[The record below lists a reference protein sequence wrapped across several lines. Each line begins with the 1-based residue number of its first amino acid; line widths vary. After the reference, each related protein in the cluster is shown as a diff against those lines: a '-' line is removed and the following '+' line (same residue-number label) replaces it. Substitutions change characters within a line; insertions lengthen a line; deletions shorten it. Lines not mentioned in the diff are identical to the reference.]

1 MNAIINETVKNK
13 EAEPLSLQVMD
24 VHQMFDSLR
33 MDKTILNLFKN
44 GFDSSE
50 LLVIR
55 NANMEVIMAVKNCDD
70 ISEESK
76 NYNVILQGDTLA
88 PLIST
93 IEMDQVARDW
103 IKNGEEER
111 SVYKYRGKINISS
124 LGMIDDSITI
134 SKAGFQSTKINSFMN
149 TMGAKNGLY

>member
-1 MNAIINETVKNK
+1 MFKLIYNRRYEKVEKYLSEFNVGARKRKSCLINIFAVNAIINETVKNK

-76 NYNVILQGDTLA
+76 IYNVILQGDTLA

-93 IEMDQVARDW
+93 I
-103 IKNGEEER
+103 
-111 SVYKYRGKINISS
+111 
-124 LGMIDDSITI
+124 
-134 SKAGFQSTKINSFMN
+134 
-149 TMGAKNGLY
+149 

>member
-55 NANMEVIMAVKNCDD
+55 NVNMEVIMAVKNCDN

-76 NYNVILQGDTLA
+76 NYNVILQGDSLA

-93 IEMDQVARDW
+93 I
-103 IKNGEEER
+103 
-111 SVYKYRGKINISS
+111 
-124 LGMIDDSITI
+124 
-134 SKAGFQSTKINSFMN
+134 
-149 TMGAKNGLY
+149 

>member
-1 MNAIINETVKNK
+1 MFKLIYNRRYEKVEKYLSEFNVGAQKRKSCLINIFTVNAIINETVKNK

-70 ISEESK
+70 ISEE
-76 NYNVILQGDTLA
+76 
-88 PLIST
+88 
-93 IEMDQVARDW
+93 
-103 IKNGEEER
+103 
-111 SVYKYRGKINISS
+111 
-124 LGMIDDSITI
+124 
-134 SKAGFQSTKINSFMN
+134 
-149 TMGAKNGLY
+149 